1 MRMALVGD
9 ALSHVALPGLALRF
23 LLNFNPLVGAF
34 AFLFASIVLTGY
46 LERVTRISTESIVG
60 VLFVTSLAISIL
72 ITPEQELLDTLFGDT
87 MKVTLTGAVSA
98 IVISILITFVMKISY
113 GTVVLSLISEEL
125 AVSKGIK
132 VIRVN
137 LP

>member
-23 LLNFNPLVGAF
+23 LSNFNPLVGAF

-72 ITPEQELLDTLFGDT
+72 ITPEQELLETLFGDT

-132 VIRVN
+132 VVRVN